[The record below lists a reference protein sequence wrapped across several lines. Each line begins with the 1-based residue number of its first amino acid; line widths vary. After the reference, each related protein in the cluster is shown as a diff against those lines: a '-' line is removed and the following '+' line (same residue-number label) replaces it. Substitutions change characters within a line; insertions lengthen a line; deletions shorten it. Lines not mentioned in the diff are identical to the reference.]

1 MGGRGRRQIIS
12 TVQAAQTAQAV
23 ARARSDGGDGS
34 SGDCSS
40 GTGWDEVC
48 AEDEAKPG
56 LVLAP
61 SISLEP
67 AESAIASSY
76 ASISTNTPEPE
87 PPEPE
92 PHTGDENSG
101 RKSGE
106 KDGWDDDWGNDDW

>member
-1 MGGRGRRQIIS
+1 MWQGFAAVDGGRGG
-12 TVQAAQTAQAV
+12 VAA
-23 ARARSDGGDGS
+23 
-34 SGDCSS
+34 
-40 GTGWDEVC
+40 C
-48 AEDEAKPG
+48 AACCDG
-56 LVLAP
+56 LVLAR